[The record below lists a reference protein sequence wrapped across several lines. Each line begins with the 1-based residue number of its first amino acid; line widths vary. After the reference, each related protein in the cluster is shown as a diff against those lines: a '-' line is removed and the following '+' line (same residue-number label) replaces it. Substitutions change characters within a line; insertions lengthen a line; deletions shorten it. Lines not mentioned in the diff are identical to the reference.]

1 MEKNM
6 KRKPQVSLPGGIAS
20 LVHRA
25 QGLQEGVPQTSET
38 SAAQV
43 QREPVAVQ
51 EPVAASTAQAQ
62 AAAQVREEIAAAKPK
77 PLDRCVAWRAEGLDS
92 WSLMVST
99 ARAYKEYPGKLAT
112 VYIDSDLKRILDG
125 LRASGMGVSTS
136 SLLSSIVASFVSEHH
151 AEIRRQC
158 EF

>member
-6 KRKPQVSLPGGIAS
+6 KRKPQVSLPGGIAN

-25 QGLQEGVPQTSET
+25 QGLQQDV
-38 SAAQV
+38 
-43 QREPVAVQ
+43 
-51 EPVAASTAQAQ
+51 VAASETKVKDADVAPKEKVASPSERAVASQVKEEL
-62 AAAQVREEIAAAKPK
+62 AAAQPK

-112 VYIDSDLKRILDG
+112 VYIDSDLKRVLDG

-136 SLLSSIVASFVSEHH
+136 SLLSSIVASFISEHD

-158 EF
+158 QF

>member
-1 MEKNM
+1 M

-25 QGLQEGVPQTSET
+25 QGLQTEAAATSEAQPRE
-38 SAAQV
+38 AA
-43 QREPVAVQ
+43 PVASAPAETVK
-51 EPVAASTAQAQ
+51 AAPTADAVKA
-62 AAAQVREEIAAAKPK
+62 AAAQVKEEIAAAKPK

-112 VYIDSDLKRILDG
+112 VYIDSDLKRVLDG

-136 SLLSSIVASFVSEHH
+136 SLLSSIVASFITEHD

>member
-25 QGLQEGVPQTSET
+25 QGLQESVPQTSDT

-43 QREPVAVQ
+43 QREPVVVQ

>member
-1 MEKNM
+1 M

-25 QGLQEGVPQTSET
+25 QGLQTEGVATSEAQPKEAAAVASAPVQPQTSAPT
-38 SAAQV
+38 TD
-43 QREPVAVQ
+43 AVK
-51 EPVAASTAQAQ
+51 A
-62 AAAQVREEIAAAKPK
+62 AAAQVKEELAAAKPK

-112 VYIDSDLKRILDG
+112 VYIDSELKRVLDG

-136 SLLSSIVASFVSEHH
+136 SLLSSIVASFISEHD

-158 EF
+158 QF